1 MPRQRHRRKGL
12 DTAVPDGSTGEYLEL
27 PEEHQD
33 RSASPGIPPRRNP
46 GDEQQPSCLF
56 KYSNDYLTYRMW
68 GVRSGQR
75 TQEQE
80 GLHGCR

>member
-12 DTAVPDGSTGEYLEL
+12 DTAVPDGPPANTWSCPKNLKTAAPHPAFPLE
-27 PEEHQD
+27 
-33 RSASPGIPPRRNP
+33 GIL
-46 GDEQQPSCLF
+46 GDEQQPTCLF
-56 KYSNDYLTYRMW
+56 NYSNDYLTYRMR
-68 GVRSGQR
+68 GVRSRQR